1 MTFTHK
7 FDKIM
12 QIKVEI
18 SQEVLAAIMNGKCVE
33 GRLRLSE
40 SKMEQAPILPSVS
53 KLERS
58 SGLRKQLS
66 SLGTHQVIG
75 FTPYNRKPRGS
86 QDKVI
91 CQLENG
97 WLKESPRRIKFY
109 NSVKKELGCR
119 MVDVVMHRDLK
130 SAMEV
135 MEIQE
140 ILDNI

>member
-1 MTFTHK
+1 MLR
-7 FDKIM
+7 
-12 QIKVEI
+12 KVEVPE
-18 SQEVLAAIMNGKCVE
+18 EVLARLLTGKCIE
-33 GRLRLSE
+33 GSLRRDQWTGVVTF
-40 SKMEQAPILPSVS
+40 KA
-53 KLERS
+53 
-58 SGLRKQLS
+58 
-66 SLGTHQVIG
+66 
-75 FTPYNRKPRGS
+75 FNRKPRGS
-86 QDKVI
+86 KDKVI

-109 NSVKKELGCR
+109 NSVKKELGRR

>member
-1 MTFTHK
+1 MR
-7 FDKIM
+7 IE
-12 QIKVEI
+12 VEM

-40 SKMEQAPILPSVS
+40 SKMEQDPILLSVS

-66 SLGTHQVIG
+66 SQGTHQVIG
-75 FTPYNRKPRGS
+75 FAPYNRKPRGS
-86 QDKVI
+86 QDKLI

-97 WLKESPRRIKFY
+97 WLKESPKRIKFY
-109 NSVKKELGCR
+109 NSVKKELGRR
-119 MVDVVMHRDLK
+119 MVDVVMHRELK

>member
-1 MTFTHK
+1 MR
-7 FDKIM
+7 IE
-12 QIKVEI
+12 VEV

-33 GRLRLSE
+33 GRLR
-40 SKMEQAPILPSVS
+40 Q
-53 KLERS
+53 
-58 SGLRKQLS
+58 QLS

-75 FTPYNRKPRGS
+75 FAPYNRKPRGS

-97 WLKESPRRIKFY
+97 WLKESPRCIKFY
-109 NSVKKELGCR
+109 NSVKKELGRR

>member
-1 MTFTHK
+1 MR
-7 FDKIM
+7 IE
-12 QIKVEI
+12 VEV

-33 GRLRLSE
+33 GRLR
-40 SKMEQAPILPSVS
+40 
-53 KLERS
+53 
-58 SGLRKQLS
+58 KQLS

-75 FTPYNRKPRGS
+75 FVPYNRKPRGS

-91 CQLENG
+91 CLLENG

-109 NSVKKELGCR
+109 NSVKKELGRR